1 MASNEGSSATSSH
14 RGVRGRFVH
23 ERANNMGLNKL
34 RDNTEM
40 FMWSL
45 CNYLRN
51 KFKLLQHSDVK
62 QSFLIA
68 PHEPHFQIVHHILRE
83 HVMQTPD
90 YKVNTFDISSLAFQD
105 DPWF

>member
-1 MASNEGSSATSSH
+1 MPFLSLLLVFVLWKLETLHCSCSEIGCVPMASNEGSSATSSH

-51 KFKLLQHSDVK
+51 KFKLLQHSDVTDV
-62 QSFLIA
+62 L
-68 PHEPHFQIVHHILRE
+68 
-83 HVMQTPD
+83 
-90 YKVNTFDISSLAFQD
+90 
-105 DPWF
+105 